1 MSVKETV
8 TTTIN
13 KTNNMFNTGLV
24 YLINFV
30 QSQTTSFFEFM
41 TTQKVI
47 QIGIGLLIAS
57 QIGEFT
63 KSINEN
69 LIVPIV
75 NTVMNNPNSKN
86 LSEHKVTILGIEF
99 KTGKLLINLINFILM
114 ILIVFLLW
122 QFLQIGDFS
131 FVNKGL
137 DKFKPHGLST
147 SHVIGLTSTG
157 YNPGANT
164 ADTSNP
170 MTS

>member
-13 KTNNMFNTGLV
+13 KTNNMFNTGLLH
-24 YLINFV
+24 LINFV

-57 QIGEFT
+57 QLGDFT

-75 NTVMNNPNSKN
+75 NTIMNDPKSKK
-86 LSEHKVTILGIEF
+86 LSEHKITILGVEI
-99 KTGKLLINLINFILM
+99 KTGKLLINLINFLLM
-114 ILIVFLLW
+114 ILIE
-122 QFLQIGDFS
+122 
-131 FVNKGL
+131 
-137 DKFKPHGLST
+137 
-147 SHVIGLTSTG
+147 
-157 YNPGANT
+157 
-164 ADTSNP
+164 
-170 MTS
+170 